1 MKELQ
6 ANQTYSDTAVGQD
19 IPKGKIVNEVYE
31 QLKVELT
38 EEREKVLIAAGVV
51 DIIEKE
57 PITINPE
64 AIVDPGEINLDD
76 TISVE
81 AKVIATES
89 ATATQENPEGEEK
102 VEIPEVITSTGETTE
117 DLKGPGEVNPEA
129 PEVNPEG
136 AEVNEEGA
144 EVNEEE
150 TVVNEGEAVVNEE
163 GAEVNPEAP
172 EVNPEAVVDNKEDD
186 NNVGDLKENKKE
198 NKKTSGNKAKQEK
211 NSTIENE

>member
-1 MKELQ
+1 MKELK

-31 QLKVELT
+31 QLNVELT

-57 PITINPE
+57 PIVINPE
-64 AIVDPGEINLDD
+64 DIVDPGEINLDD
-76 TISVE
+76 TTLVE
-81 AKVIATES
+81 ANVILSES

-102 VEIPEVITSTGETTE
+102 VETPEVITSTGETTE

-129 PEVNPEG
+129 GEVNPEAG
-136 AEVNEEGA
+136 EVNPEAAEVNEKDMV
-144 EVNEEE
+144 VNEKE

-163 GAEVNPEAP
+163 GAK
-172 EVNPEAVVDNKEDD
+172 VNPEAVE
-186 NNVGDLKENKKE
+186 ENKKE